1 MKITKREYT
10 KQMND
15 LTSRRT
21 ITANY
26 VQKLIDNIE
35 NLNRPLTD
43 DECTK
48 LNRLHDKV
56 AAFDQDIKAL
66 DSRWNTRNWTAGDW
80 ASYELVTSN
89 ID

>member
-15 LTSRRT
+15 LTSRKT

-26 VQKLIDNIE
+26 VQKLIDNID
-35 NLNRPLTD
+35 NLNRPLTE
-43 DECTK
+43 DEGTK

-56 AAFDQDIKAL
+56 ADLSQQIKDL
-66 DSRWNTRNWTAGDW
+66 EDRWNRRNWTGSDYNTYALI
-80 ASYELVTSN
+80 AQN